1 MSTLSPLYSWVTNG
15 IMTLPVFMDIGM
27 MCLPLI
33 QLQFY
38 SGFFLI
44 LLWLHN
50 PHYSLILLCF
60 HLSAVSACP
69 PGFIILCVR
78 TSTLLFVRPY
88 RSSSTSRSTEI
99 VNREKRDNYPI
110 LHHEVVFTWR
120 ITLCSFTFGFIPVRV

>member
-1 MSTLSPLYSWVTNG
+1 MSSLSPLYSWVTNR
-15 IMTLPVFMDIGM
+15 IMTLPVCTVIGM

-38 SGFFLI
+38 SIFFLI

-50 PHYSLILLCF
+50 PHYFLILLCF
-60 HLSAVSACP
+60 HLSAVSASP

-88 RSSSTSRSTEI
+88 RSSSTSCSTEI